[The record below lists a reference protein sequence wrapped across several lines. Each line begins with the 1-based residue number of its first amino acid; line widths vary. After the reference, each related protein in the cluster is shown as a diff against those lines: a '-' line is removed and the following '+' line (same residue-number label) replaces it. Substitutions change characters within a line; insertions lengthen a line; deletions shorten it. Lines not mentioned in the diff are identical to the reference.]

1 MGWRRLGSRATLRD
15 PSAAAYAKARLPP
28 GSTPWRAASW
38 AVLDLELTGLDP
50 RRDEIVSF
58 GVIPIE
64 DGRVQPGA
72 GLSALVRPERELG
85 EASIVIHGIRAAD
98 LDRAP
103 SLTDSLV
110 ALLPALAGR
119 PLVAHC
125 AEIERAFLGRALHR
139 HGLRLRGTV
148 VDTEVLGRLWLR
160 QRDRRPRGRLSLS
173 ELAGELGLPAERPH
187 DAFGDALTTA
197 QIFIA
202 LATLLEADGDGG
214 ETVASL
220 GRARRRL
227 DAFRYFHTG

>member
-1 MGWRRLGSRATLRD
+1 MPWRPRGSRSTLHGAAT
-15 PSAAAYAKARLPP
+15 YAKARLPP

-64 DGRVQPGA
+64 GGRVRPAA
-72 GLSALVRPERELG
+72 GLSALVAPERELA

-110 ALLPALAGR
+110 ALLPVLAGR
-119 PLVAHC
+119 PLIAHH
-125 AEIERAFLGRALHR
+125 ADIERAFLGRALQQ
-139 HGLRLRGTV
+139 HGLRLRGSI
-148 VDTEVLGRLWLR
+148 VDTEVLGRLWLA
-160 QRDRRPRGRLSLS
+160 QRDRRLRSRLSLS

-202 LATLLEADGDGG
+202 LASHLDANGD

-220 GRARRRL
+220 SRAGRRL
-227 DAFRYFHTG
+227 DAFRLFHTG